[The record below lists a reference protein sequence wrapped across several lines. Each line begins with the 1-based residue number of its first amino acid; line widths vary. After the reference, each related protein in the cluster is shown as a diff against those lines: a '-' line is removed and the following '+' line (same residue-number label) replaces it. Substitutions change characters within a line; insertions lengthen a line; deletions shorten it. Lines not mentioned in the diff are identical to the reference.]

1 MTLIPATAA
10 EREKRIRLSRELS
23 KLDRVEER
31 RLAEEGIGDESWPI
45 FSIDERPD
53 RVNFVAIH

>member
-31 RLAEEGIGDESWPI
+31 RLAEEGIDDASWPVC
-45 FSIDERPD
+45 SIDDD
-53 RVNFVAIH
+53 RAP